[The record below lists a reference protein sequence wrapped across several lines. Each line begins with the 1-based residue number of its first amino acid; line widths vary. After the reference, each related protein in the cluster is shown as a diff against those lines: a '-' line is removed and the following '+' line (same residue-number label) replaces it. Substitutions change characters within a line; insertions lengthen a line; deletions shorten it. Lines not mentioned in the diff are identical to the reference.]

1 MFQRIRQFFNPP
13 QSDWPHR
20 ARRMMQVCAVA
31 LSHINVSSR
40 GRLVRTESASGNTG
54 YVLQLS
60 LPYPVGGMEVLALQA
75 YLRRSIESV
84 MGLQLGEKEF
94 LVQVQ
99 DVSAVLPMATERMS
113 TEWLARHMGDVGA
126 AHVERVARETAE
138 AEQARRAKV
147 VPLMRDA
154 DPDVGHAAV
163 ADTADGLGVH
173 EPGVD
178 RAGQARG
185 RPRSAQPP
193 RSPCPVRSGARKTD
207 GQGGP
212 DRPGRPGPPQRRP
225 VCADRHL
232 RQRPRPLNRPR
243 RPGAGKAFARATRR
257 PQRR

>member
-99 DVSAVLPMATERMS
+99 DVSAVLPMAAERMS
-113 TEWLARHMGDVGA
+113 TEWLARHMGDIRQ
-126 AHVERVARETAE
+126 AHIERVAREAAE

-147 VPLMRDA
+147 VPLMRSTDPAAARQPWPTQLTGSEFMSLESIVQAKLESDA
-154 DPDVGHAAV
+154 QTLQRPARSGVRRAMGKVGLI
-163 ADTADGLGVH
+163 DLDDL
-173 EPGVD
+173 
-178 RAGQARG
+178 G
-185 RPRSAQPP
+185 RPSEGQFAQTDIFHDGTHSRSTGP
-193 RSPCPVRSGARKTD
+193 RE
-207 GQGGP
+207 
-212 DRPGRPGPPQRRP
+212 
-225 VCADRHL
+225 
-232 RQRPRPLNRPR
+232 
-243 RPGAGKAFARATRR
+243 
-257 PQRR
+257 